1 MSNSKKKLRI
11 SSEII
16 KDGEKDSIEFFT
28 EAKYYEKNNKK
39 YFSYKEGE
47 LTGMEGSTTMLTID
61 GDKLII
67 NRYGTNKSKMT
78 FILNEKTY
86 TNYITPYGKFEMEI
100 ITNSLLLDLSN
111 NYIEVEYFLVVK
123 GLSESNNKLKIEIK

>member
-1 MSNSKKKLRI
+1 MDNNKKKLKI
-11 SSEII
+11 SSEIFQ
-16 KDGEKDSIEFFT
+16 DGEKDSIDFFT

-39 YFSYKEGE
+39 YFSYIEGE
-47 LTGMEGSTTMLTID
+47 MTGMEGSTTMLTID
-61 GDKLII
+61 GEKLII
-67 NRYGTNKSKMT
+67 TRYGTNKSKMT

-86 TNYITPYGKFEMEI
+86 TNYVTPYGKFEMEI
-100 ITNSLLLDLSN
+100 ITNLLLLED